1 MGERG
6 GRASIRVGGGR
17 ASEGEEERVG
27 GGGRKSEWGGG
38 RASGGKSE

>member
-27 GGGRKSEWGGG
+27 GGRKSEWGGG

>member
-1 MGERG
+1 MRERG

-27 GGGRKSEWGGG
+27 GKSE
-38 RASGGKSE
+38 